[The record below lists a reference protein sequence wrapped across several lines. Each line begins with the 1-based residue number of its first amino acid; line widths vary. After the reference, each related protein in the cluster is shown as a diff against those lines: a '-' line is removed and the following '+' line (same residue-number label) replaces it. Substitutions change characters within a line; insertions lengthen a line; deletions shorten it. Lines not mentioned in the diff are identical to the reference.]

1 MMPARQALRIVA
13 EALQPEAGGPSASA
27 RRQSVRDWTRP
38 LALGNAHLVSPAI
51 YASLAG
57 AGALADLPQDAC
69 EYLALLYRLNDDR
82 NRALRRQAIELLAA
96 LNDAGIYPLLLKGAL
111 SLFGGLYLDAA
122 ARMIR
127 DLDVLI
133 PAAQL
138 GDATRVLGALGY
150 ALIARY
156 DAGHNAYGDFARP
169 HDPGAVD
176 VHLELVETP
185 YLLPAADVW
194 ARAKPKEAA
203 PGAVFFVPSS
213 NDAALH
219 HLLHAQVHHRANFY
233 RGVLELRQL
242 HEFALLIDRWV
253 DVDWPELQSRLA
265 AHRLELVLE
274 SYALAAQRLL
284 GCRWPLPQAP
294 SGRAVAQCR
303 RGIIRLCWPM
313 LAVIEAPLANMR
325 SAFAWHR
332 MQHLYAARSLMRRRL
347 QHAAQFMRKTAAR
360 DAVGR
365 LFRAH

>member
-1 MMPARQALRIVA
+1 MMAARQALRIVA
-13 EALQPEAGGPSASA
+13 EALQPAAGGPSAAA

-38 LALGNAHLVSPAI
+38 LALANAHLVSPAM

-57 AGALADLPQDAC
+57 ANALASIPNDTR
-69 EYLALLYRLNDDR
+69 EYLALLYGLNRDR

-96 LNDAGIYPLLLKGAL
+96 LNAAGIYPLLLKGAL
-111 SLFGGLYLDAA
+111 SLFGGLYPDVA

-127 DLDVLI
+127 DLDILV

-138 GDATRVLGALGY
+138 GDATRTLGSLGY
-150 ALIARY
+150 AVIARY
-156 DAGHNAYGDFARP
+156 EAGHNAYGDFARP

-185 YLLPAADVW
+185 YLLPATEVW

-203 PGAVFFVPSS
+203 PGAVFFVPSPS
-213 NDAALH
+213 DAALH

-242 HEFALLIDRWV
+242 HEFALLIERCA
-253 DVDWPELQSRLA
+253 DVDWEAIQTRLA
-265 AHRLELVLE
+265 AHRLDLVLE
-274 SYALAAQRLL
+274 SYALAAQRLFDC
-284 GCRWPLPQAP
+284 GWPLPQPP
-294 SGRAVAQCR
+294 SSRAIAQCR
-303 RGIIRLCWPM
+303 RGFIRLCWPM
-313 LAVIEAPLANMR
+313 LAMIAAPLANVR

-332 MQHLYAARSLMRRRL
+332 MQHLYAAGSLMGCRL
-347 QHAAQFMRKTAAR
+347 QHAVQFMRKTAAR